1 MNWQKLFFSISL
13 IGAIC
18 FLALTTIA
26 MYLYP
31 GGTIHAP
38 ELETYSFLNNYFSDL
53 GRTRTFDG
61 VSNMTCHRI
70 FKAALTISGATLIL
84 FFIALPSLFT
94 KPGTKALAIF
104 AAILG
109 IVAGLCYIGIGWVP
123 WNESYWGHRRYV
135 RISFLSFLTMILFYV
150 SAIYADRSYP
160 NKYGNILLVFFIV
173 LLIQIII
180 MFFGPRAY
188 RTSEALFLQAVAQ
201 KIVVYAEI
209 IVMAYMAL
217 GAIRLSEID
226 KTEKPV

>member
-18 FLALTTIA
+18 FLVLTTLA

-38 ELETYSFLNNYFSDL
+38 ELESYSFLNNYFSDL

-70 FKAALTISGATLIL
+70 FKAALTISGSTLIL
-84 FFIALPSLFT
+84 FFTALPSLFKKPST
-94 KPGTKALAIF
+94 KTLAII
-104 AAILG
+104 AAVLG
-109 IVAGLCYIGIGWVP
+109 IIAGFCYIGIGWVP

-135 RISFLSFLTMILFYV
+135 RISFLSFLSMIVFYV
-150 SAIYADRSYP
+150 LAIYSERSYP
-160 NKYGNILLVFFIV
+160 NKYGKVLLVFFII

-188 RTSEALFLQAVAQ
+188 RNSEALFLQAVAQ
-201 KIVVYAEI
+201 KIVVYSEI
-209 IVMAYMAL
+209 LVMGYMAF
-217 GAIRLSEID
+217 GAIKLRGQ
-226 KTEKPV
+226 T